1 MACMDVPVE
10 RAITRSGTGCPGT
23 CNKDKQVVGVAG
35 DAGKYDVGWV
45 VAGTG
50 SGKETG
56 KR

>member
-1 MACMDVPVE
+1 MDVPVE